1 VSGVS
6 DPFLSALRKLYAA
19 CQGVQHTWTVFWTRY
34 QEICGRQG
42 LWFPDVGP
50 KWAAFQS
57 AFQEA
62 ARQLQECRQAM
73 PKPEELP
80 PLFTGW
86 PPSCAI
92 AQTFSQLLGFYAK
105 SFAAWLP
112 GVTNPPGGFGQWN
125 WNTDFSREFMEPFEG
140 QFIVPL
146 GHAIEVYE
154 RFLAQREAQRL
165 AEALAADPPTVLEGG
180 EEGGETPQGP
190 SAPQSTAMPPGEAT
204 PQKPEPD
211 FCFRRDGDG
220 WFIRAFGKEGHFK
233 NRKGFHYIALLIERA
248 GKPVPMAEFI
258 AKAEG
263 HSPDP
268 KRTPLAESWQPVLD
282 REAKQSLKD
291 HLVKLTA
298 DIKQAEERGDFTS
311 ADVLRKE
318 FERLSGYLLA
328 DTQPNG
334 KAKSFSTTSKR
345 MAEAVRKAIS
355 RVYDAL
361 RQSGFDKL
369 ADHFEAYISA
379 EEFSYVYRPPAS
391 VTWAL
396 L

>member
-1 VSGVS
+1 MSGVS

-165 AEALAADPPTVLEGG
+165 AEALAADPPTARNDG
-180 EEGGETPQGP
+180 EEGPGTRQGP
-190 SAPQSTAMPPGEAT
+190 PAPQSTAMPPGEAT
-204 PQKPEPD
+204 PQKPEPE
-211 FCFRRDGDG
+211 FCLRRDGDG

-233 NRKGFHYIALLIERA
+233 DRKGFAYLAVLIERA
-248 GKPVPMAEFI
+248 GEAVPMRELI
-258 AKAEG
+258 ASAEG

-282 REAKQSLKD
+282 REAKKSLKD

-298 DIKQAEERGDFTS
+298 DIKQAEERGDVTL
-311 ADVLRKE
+311 AEMLRKE
-318 FERLSGYLLA
+318 FREVTNHLRVDTTPTGKSRQFARSVDKMRSQITNALSRAYQILHDGNM
-328 DTQPNG
+328 P
-334 KAKSFSTTSKR
+334 
-345 MAEAVRKAIS
+345 E
-355 RVYDAL
+355 
-361 RQSGFDKL
+361 L
-369 ADHFEAYISA
+369 ADHLKVCISCQGDA
-379 EEFSYVYRPPAS
+379 FIYLSSPPLP
-391 VTWAL
+391 WFL
-396 L
+396 G

>member
-1 VSGVS
+1 MSGVL

-19 CQGVQHTWTVFWTRY
+19 FQGVEDTWTVFWTRY
-34 QEICGRQG
+34 QETSTRQN
-42 LWFPDVGP
+42 LWFPDLGP

-86 PPSCAI
+86 PPSWAI
-92 AQTFSQLLGFYAK
+92 AQTFSQLLALYAK

-112 GVTNPPGGFGQWN
+112 GVMNPPGGLGQWN

-180 EEGGETPQGP
+180 ETPQGS
-190 SAPQSTAMPPGEAT
+190 SAPQSTAMPPSEAT

-233 NRKGFHYIALLIERA
+233 DRKGFAYLAVLIERA
-248 GKPVPMAEFI
+248 GKPVPMVELIERVEGSPLKKECWQSVEGTFQQILDDQALQDILRRVKELDEAIEDAQQRQDVTEAEVF
-258 AKAEG
+258 
-263 HSPDP
+263 
-268 KRTPLAESWQPVLD
+268 R
-282 REAKQSLKD
+282 RERDWLLEQY
-291 HLVKLTA
+291 
-298 DIKQAEERGDFTS
+298 S
-311 ADVLRKE
+311 ATRA
-318 FERLSGYLLA
+318 R
-328 DTQPNG
+328 NG
-334 KAKSFSTTSKR
+334 KSRNFPTLTNKMRS
-345 MAEAVRKAIS
+345 AIS
-355 RVYDAL
+355 HALRRARDAL
-361 RQSGFDKL
+361 REAGMDEL
-369 ADHFEAYISA
+369 ADHLKAFSKANEDSYIYSP
-379 EEFSYVYRPPAS
+379 SPDIPWV
-391 VTWAL
+391 L
-396 L
+396 D